1 MDFYGM
7 LSEGYDEIFP
17 FSADAAALV
26 KSYAPSK
33 GYILDVGS
41 ATGQYVKKYIRCG
54 YNAFGLEYSPQL
66 IHFGEN
72 TAVGDMTD
80 LPFSPVFDVVACMG
94 NTLAHCRNYTHG
106 ENILRG
112 FYDVLKPKGVAVI
125 QILNYHRILAVKPSS
140 LPEIRTEHYVFK
152 RHYEYVKNHIS
163 FKGVLKGG
171 RHSGT
176 STVTLYPMTPREVL
190 DAAMAAGFNYIEF
203 MGDFKGAGFE
213 GMENFMLVAVL
224 KK

>member
-26 KSYAPSK
+26 KKHTPPK

-41 ATGQYVKKYIRCG
+41 ATGQYIKKYIRCG
-54 YNAFGLEYSPQL
+54 YNAFGLEYSHGL
-66 IHFGEN
+66 IHYGEN
-72 TAVGDMTD
+72 TVVGDMTN
-80 LPFSPVFDVVACMG
+80 LPFSPVFDVVSCMG
-94 NTLAHCRNYTHG
+94 NTLAHCKNYTHA
-106 ENILRG
+106 ENILSG
-112 FYDVLKPKGVAVI
+112 FYDVLKPEGVAVI
-125 QILNYHRILAVKPSS
+125 QILNYHRILTVKPAS
-140 LPEIRTEHYVFK
+140 LPELRTEHYVFK

-176 STVTLYPMTPREVL
+176 STVTLYPLTPRELL
-190 DAAMAAGFNYIEF
+190 DAAMSAGFSFIEF
-203 MGDFKGAGFE
+203 MGDFKGAGFDSA
-213 GMENFMLVAVL
+213 NDFILAAVL